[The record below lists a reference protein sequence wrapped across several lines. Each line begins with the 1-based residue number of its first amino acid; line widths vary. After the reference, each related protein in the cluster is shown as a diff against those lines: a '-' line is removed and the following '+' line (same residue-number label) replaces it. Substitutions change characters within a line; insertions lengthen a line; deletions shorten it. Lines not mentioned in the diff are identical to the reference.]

1 MADFNP
7 LSSGAAWMNGQ
18 VMPLSEAS
26 LPVNDW
32 GLIHSDITYDVV
44 PVWNGGFFRLADYLA
59 RFEESMRA
67 LRMDVG
73 MDLKGIRQAL
83 TEMVAASG
91 LTEAYVAMVA
101 SRGVPLIPGTRD
113 PRDCG
118 NHFYAWCVPYIH
130 IMRPELPLEG
140 RTAWIAK
147 SVTRI
152 PQSSVDPRV
161 KNYHWGDFTA
171 GLFEAKDQGFETVIL
186 LDEDGQVT
194 EGPGFN
200 VFAVTGDRIVT
211 SDHGMLEGISR
222 RTVIEMAREL
232 GMRVDIRPLPLDEFM
247 AADEVFISTSGGG
260 VVALTKVDDRIF
272 ANGAVGPVTGKLHDT
287 YWDWMTRPAFRTE
300 ISYR

>member
-1 MADFNP
+1 MAEPNP
-7 LSSGAAWMNGQ
+7 LSRGAAWMNGQ
-18 VMPLSEAS
+18 VMPLSEAR

-44 PVWNGGFFRLADYLA
+44 PVWNGGFFRIADYLA
-59 RFEESMRA
+59 RFEDSMRA
-67 LRMDVG
+67 RRMDVG
-73 MDLKGIRQAL
+73 MDLNGIQQAL

-130 IMRPELPLEG
+130 IMRPELPPEG

-161 KNYHWGDFTA
+161 KNYHWADFTA

-222 RTVIEMAREL
+222 RTVIEMARDL
-232 GMRVDIRPLPLDEFM
+232 GMTVEIRPLPLGEFM

-272 ANGAVGPVTGKLHDT
+272 ANGAVGPVAAQLHDT
-287 YWDWMTRPAFRTE
+287 YWEWMTRPAFRTE

>member
-83 TEMVAASG
+83 IEMVAASG